1 MNTRETLI
9 LNVLR
14 FKQTNQGAGNQ
25 ALVDHILE
33 QNPEK
38 ADEITRNV
46 CARIS
51 LPLFE
56 KLNTYCDLL
65 GLSKRDVINMALS
78 DFFDKADDVMR
89 EFDAFV
95 EA

>member
-25 ALVDHILE
+25 ALVDQILE

-65 GLSKRDVINMALS
+65 GLSKRDVINMALA